1 MKNEIREQ
9 YYRSF
14 KDTYDFLKNNGFPEA
29 FKKTQD
35 MVESK
40 IKKDFKDI
48 RKSDLESLSLEVFEK
63 YETSFTIPKANVMR
77 GQGNSNW
84 FGETNPSYRYYWP
97 RYKRYLEEY
106 KKWELETVESINHST
121 DAILKS
127 IGNPNSMTDF
137 DVRGLVLG
145 YVQSGKTANFTGL
158 INKAFDVGYKLV
170 IVLAGM
176 HNDLRSQT
184 QIRLEEEVVGTIDK
198 NTDEKIGVAQIRND
212 GELVITWTT
221 KEKDISISES
231 GKRQNFVVPNLLVV
245 KKNKDV
251 LDALKELLSQ
261 SIRLS
266 SENANVPVLIIDD
279 EADQASIDTS
289 NPNKNEDP
297 KTINRLIREILEL
310 FKKKSYVGYTATP
323 FANLLIRLD
332 AEHEVAGR
340 DLYPKDFV
348 IGLPKPLGYCGPEEY
363 FNVTGYEEDEKPL
376 FIRHLKQEDLDL
388 FNGMKKTADADKF
401 IKVPESMKVSIL
413 AFLIAI
419 AIRNLRGQ
427 NGQHNSMLIHTS
439 RFTET
444 QGVMQD
450 VVERYYR
457 EMSNDIVFNND
468 SKFISDL
475 ESLYL
480 TDNVPVQ
487 QQFDS
492 NIVVFE
498 WKKVLKEIK
507 SIISAV
513 HIMEI
518 NGNSGQAL
526 EYQKYKEDGLNVI
539 AIGGD
544 KLSRG
549 LTLEGLSVSYYYRN
563 SNMYDTLMQ
572 MGRWFGFRNGYMDL
586 CRIYTSDTI
595 ADNFEHMAQVM
606 VELRQEFNYL
616 VSQKL
621 TPDQY
626 AIKMLDHKK
635 MSVTSLAKMRAIDR
649 LYNYGG
655 TMQQTRIIESRKS
668 VFENNMNATIS
679 FIDSIAEPFIT
690 QSGDTT
696 YHIARS
702 VPSSKVVEYLA
713 DYETSVSANKVDSK
727 KIAEYIKRLNTENKL
742 ISFNVV
748 VVDETKS
755 TLKRKDVIEQGIEKF
770 PVKLGKIDIESTVIR
785 ATKRAGNYGV
795 SKVDIGALV
804 AGNQEFVDL
813 TVASQTERNQN
824 NPLLLIY
831 PLHPKVD
838 VFKNLG
844 HDFDENLVPI
854 GLAFSFP
861 EVYETYVNGDGNV
874 VGKYGNYVVN
884 KTVARGNAK

>member
-1 MKNEIREQ
+1 
-9 YYRSF
+9 
-14 KDTYDFLKNNGFPEA
+14 
-29 FKKTQD
+29 

-40 IKKDFKDI
+40 LQKEYAAIK
-48 RKSDLESLSLEVFEK
+48 KSDLESLALEMYEK
-63 YETSFTIPKANVMR
+63 YETSFTIPKSNTMR
-77 GQGNSNW
+77 GEGCGNW
-84 FGETNPSYRYYWP
+84 FGETTPSYRYYWP

-106 KKWELETVESINHST
+106 KKWELETVESINEST
-121 DAILKS
+121 NEILRS
-127 IGNPNSMTDF
+127 VGDPNNIESF

-184 QIRLEEEVVGTIDK
+184 QIRLEEEIVGTIDK

-212 GELVITWTT
+212 GELVVTWTT
-221 KEKDISISES
+221 KEKDISTAES
-231 GKRQNFVVPNLLVV
+231 GKRQNFGVPNLLVV

-251 LDALKELLSQ
+251 LESLKELLSQ

-310 FKKKSYVGYTATP
+310 FKRKSYVGYTATP
-323 FANLLIRLD
+323 FANLLIRMD
-332 AEHEVAGR
+332 AEHEFAGR

-348 IGLPKPLGYCGPEEY
+348 IGLPKPLGYCGPAEY
-363 FNVTGYEEDEKPL
+363 FNVTGYEEDNKPL

-388 FNGMKKTADADKF
+388 FDGMKKTVDADKF
-401 IKVPESMKVSIL
+401 IKVPESMKESIL
-413 AFLIAI
+413 AFLITI
-419 AIRNLRGQ
+419 AVRNLRGQ

-439 RFTET
+439 RFTDT

-450 VVERYYR
+450 VIERYYR
-457 EMSNDIVFNND
+457 EMSNDIVYNGD
-468 SKFISDL
+468 SKFISEL
-475 ESLYL
+475 ETLYL
-480 TDNVPVQ
+480 NDYAPIQQLVYSDIPVL
-487 QQFDS
+487 
-492 NIVVFE
+492 E
-498 WKKVLKEIK
+498 WKKVLKAIK

-518 NGNSGQAL
+518 NGSSGQAL
-526 EYQKYKEDGLNVI
+526 EYHKYKEDGLNVI

-563 SNMYDTLMQ
+563 TNMYDTLMQ

-586 CRIYTSDTI
+586 CRIYTSNTI

-606 VELRQEFNYL
+606 VELRQEFDYL
-616 VSQKL
+616 ANNNL
-621 TPDQY
+621 TPEQY
-626 AIKMLDHKK
+626 AVKMLDHNK
-635 MSVTSLAKMRAIDR
+635 MSVTSLAKMRSVDR
-649 LYNYGG
+649 LFNYSG
-655 TMQQTRIIESRKS
+655 TMQQTRIFEAQKS
-668 VFENNMNATIS
+668 VFEKNMKATVQ
-679 FIDSIAEPFIT
+679 FIDSIVEPFII

-696 YHIARS
+696 YHIARNVLS
-702 VPSSKVVEYLA
+702 EQVVKYLE
-713 DYETSVSANKVDSK
+713 DYETASTVNKVDSK
-727 KIAEYIKRLNTENKL
+727 KIAEYIKRLNRENKL
-742 ISFNVV
+742 LNFNVAV
-748 VVDETKS
+748 VNGTKS
-755 TLKRKDVIEQGIEKF
+755 TLMRKDVVAHGIEKF

-785 ATKRAGNYGV
+785 ATQRGGNHGV

-804 AGNQEFVDL
+804 AAKQEFIDL
-813 TVASQTERNQN
+813 NAATQIERNQN
-824 NPLLLIY
+824 NPLILVY
-831 PLHPKVD
+831 PLHPEVG
-838 VFKNLG
+838 VFKKLG
-844 HDFDENLVPI
+844 HKFDDNLVPI

-861 EVYETYVNGDGNV
+861 KVYVTDIYEDGSVVEKFGD
-874 VGKYGNYVVN
+874 YVVN
-884 KTVARGNAK
+884 KTVARGNSQ